1 MRLADAVVL
10 VTGASSGIGAATA
23 TRMSAAGARLIVT
36 GRNEERLRDI
46 AARTR
51 ATPLA
56 ADLAEPGG
64 PELLVEKALA
74 AEGRVDVLVC
84 NAGAGW
90 AGPIGE
96 LPGAKASEVVNLNL
110 LAPVQL
116 ARLLAPGMAERRFGR
131 LVFVSSIAGVTGVR
145 NEALYAATKA
155 GLNCLAESLAYE
167 LADTGVGV
175 SLVLPGVVDT
185 PFFSNR
191 GRPYERRS
199 PRPIPAERA
208 ARAIAR
214 ALSRDL
220 DVVYV
225 PGWLRFPAWLHGAAP
240 LAFRQMMIRF
250 S

>member
-1 MRLADAVVL
+1 MRLVDAVVL

-23 TRMSAAGARLIVT
+23 VRLAASGARLIVT
-36 GRNEERLRDI
+36 GRNEERLCEI
-46 AARTR
+46 AAQTR
-51 ATPLA
+51 ATPLT
-56 ADLAEPGG
+56 ADLADPGG

-74 AEGRVDVLVC
+74 AEGRIDLLVC

-96 LPGAKASEVVNLNL
+96 LSGTKASDLVSLNL

-116 ARLLAPGMAERRFGR
+116 ARLLAPGMAERGWGR
-131 LVFVSSIAGVTGVR
+131 LVFVSSIAGATGVR
-145 NEALYAATKA
+145 YEAVYAATKA
-155 GLNCLAESLAYE
+155 GLNYLAESLAYE

-185 PFFSNR
+185 PFFGRR
-191 GRPYERRS
+191 GRPYDRRR
-199 PRPIPAERA
+199 PVPIPPERV

-214 ALSRDL
+214 TVARDL

-225 PGWLRFPAWLHGAAP
+225 PGWLRFPVWLHGAAP
-240 LAFRQMMIRF
+240 RTFRRLAIRF
-250 S
+250 G